1 MTKTGGK
8 HVHCTG
14 TIAGMP
20 LMIWHAF
27 RHGLARAADVNRYHY
42 PGQTTAAG
50 SGGRAL
56 SASCTAGAF
65 GFASEN
71 LGASLKSENLC
82 PTSQNIRLE
91 IRVTN
96 TRLQLRAGMTASRL
110 NHRGHVIPALTD
122 HLEDKGGVIGLGIVR
137 LKAKDR
143 QSSHN
148 PNFHIGDNR
157 CSDATE
163 FPQKDYFVLLFVRE
177 IATMPPRACP
187 RRTRA
192 AGSGGRAS
200 ANCGKQTP
208 RQVTPTDRSPRRG

>member
-1 MTKTGGK
+1 MG
-8 HVHCTG
+8 
-14 TIAGMP
+14 
-20 LMIWHAF
+20 
-27 RHGLARAADVNRYHY
+27 HGLARAADVNRYHY

-91 IRVTN
+91 IRVTD
-96 TRLQLRAGMTASRL
+96 TRLQLRAGMTASRP

-137 LKAKDR
+137 LKAKDVNALTI
-143 QSSHN
+143 QI
-148 PNFHIGDNR
+148 FI
-157 CSDATE
+157 
-163 FPQKDYFVLLFVRE
+163 
-177 IATMPPRACP
+177 
-187 RRTRA
+187 
-192 AGSGGRAS
+192 
-200 ANCGKQTP
+200 
-208 RQVTPTDRSPRRG
+208 